1 METCKKKKKFPGSK
15 KTQVKNCKVEA
26 LSSGQVRHIDVFQAP
41 NNIVTLSVNSPVIA
55 VDVFRISTTNDMVDT
70 GAKTSVICQSFLS
83 GRTAFAIRPP
93 VFYRNIDGSAASN
106 VVGETLITVRYKGVL
121 IDLHY
126 VAVVQSLIYPLVLG
140 IKWIVQS
147 GQSGLLEC
155 EKPTKNRLI
164 RPIFSRSSI

>member
-1 METCKKKKKFPGSK
+1 M
-15 KTQVKNCKVEA
+15 EA
-26 LSSGQVRHIDVFQAP
+26 LSSGQDRHIDVFQAP

-106 VVGETLITVRYKGVL
+106 VVGETSITVRYQDVL
-121 IDLHY
+121 IDLY
-126 VAVVQSLIYPLVLG
+126 RVAVVKSSIYPLILG
-140 IKWIVQS
+140 IEWIVHR
-147 GQSGLLEC
+147 GQ
-155 EKPTKNRLI
+155 
-164 RPIFSRSSI
+164 RSLRTG

>member
-1 METCKKKKKFPGSK
+1 M
-15 KTQVKNCKVEA
+15 EA

-70 GAKTSVICQSFLS
+70 GAKTSVICQSLLS

-106 VVGETLITVRYKGVL
+106 VVGETPITVRYKGVL
-121 IDLHY
+121 TDLY
-126 VAVVQSLIYPLVLG
+126 RVAVVKSSIYPLILG
-140 IKWIVQS
+140 IEWIVHR
-147 GQSGLLEC
+147 GQ
-155 EKPTKNRLI
+155 
-164 RPIFSRSSI
+164 RSLRTG

>member
-1 METCKKKKKFPGSK
+1 M
-15 KTQVKNCKVEA
+15 EA

-106 VVGETLITVRYKGVL
+106 VVGETSITVRYQDVL
-121 IDLHY
+121 IDLY
-126 VAVVQSLIYPLVLG
+126 RVAVVKSSIYPLILG
-140 IKWIVQS
+140 IEWIVHR
-147 GQSGLLEC
+147 GQ
-155 EKPTKNRLI
+155 
-164 RPIFSRSSI
+164 RSLRTG